1 MVYKAKAITIGNY
14 MKINVSDKI
23 RQGRFYLDG
32 GFGSAII
39 ERGFTVKNSVT
50 MNITHPQVVK
60 EIHDGY
66 FRAGSDIVCTNT
78 FGANRLKLND
88 AKQLSEV
95 ITKGV
100 QIARESAWSDKYVGY
115 DCGPLGELL
124 EPFGDLSFD
133 DAYGYFSE
141 QAKIIKDLPVDCVIL
156 ETFTDLKELKAAVL
170 AFKENTNFPV
180 WTSMS
185 FEQNKRTYTG
195 VSIASFVL
203 TAQGLGVDAIGLN
216 CGLGPELMFD
226 NAQELTKF
234 ANVPL
239 FIKPNAGMP
248 YFKDGKTLYDVDSVL
263 FAEQMEK
270 IAKLGI
276 NGLGGCCGT
285 TDEFIKRTVEKT
297 ENLPFVLFHN
307 KTDAVCSA
315 SKIVELKPTLVIGE
329 RINPTGKPRLKQAL
343 IDRDFD
349 YLVSL
354 ASEQTEQGAD
364 ILDINVGMGGIDETY
379 CLTKAV
385 AAVQAVSD
393 LPVTLDSSRKSA
405 LESALRQTVGVM
417 IINSVN
423 GEEQSMADVF
433 PLAKKYGAYIVGL
446 CLDGSGVPETA
457 EERIAIAKRIIAG
470 AEKYGI
476 AKDKLL
482 IDALTMAVSVNKD
495 NAQITAQTVKRLHEE
510 LGVKTVL
517 GLSNVSFGLPNRNV
531 INGVFY
537 DMMIKE
543 GLTCAIINPS
553 LKVDDNKFAYAAL
566 KGLDEGC
573 QEYIKNVAGIKEEVI
588 SSAKLTIYDAVLKG
602 LKGECLAL
610 FKRDV
615 NESNFMS
622 VINDEVIRALNDLGQ
637 RYEDGKAFLPQL
649 IAGAES
655 AKTVL
660 DEIKAA
666 YMKESGTEKAIMLIA
681 TVKGDVHDIGKN
693 IVKAVLSNYGY
704 KIIDLGKDVG
714 FDKILENIKIHHPSI
729 VGLSALMTT
738 TLDNMAEIVKQI
750 KSYDKNI
757 VVAVGGAVVTQSFAD
772 MIGADIYSKDA
783 QEAVRKL
790 NEIYG

>member
-1 MVYKAKAITIGNY
+1 
-14 MKINVSDKI
+14 MKIDISQKI
-23 RQGRFYLDG
+23 RQERFFLDG
-32 GFGSAII
+32 GFGSSLIA
-39 ERGFTVKNSVT
+39 RGYSTNNAELLNLTS
-50 MNITHPQVVK
+50 PQIVK
-60 EIHDGY
+60 EIHDG
-66 FRAGSDIVCTNT
+66 FIEAGSDVIYANT
-78 FGANRLKLND
+78 FGANRFKLKQKDLAN
-88 AKQLSEV
+88 V
-95 ITKGV
+95 IKCGV
-100 QIARESAWSDKYVGY
+100 KIARECAGVDKYVAY

-124 EPFGDLSFD
+124 EPFGNLSFD
-133 DAYGYFSE
+133 EAYDCFAE
-141 QAKIIKDLPVDCVIL
+141 QAKSIKDLPVDCVVI
-156 ETFTDLKELKAAVL
+156 ETITDLKELKAAVL

-185 FEQNKRTYTG
+185 FEANKRTYTG
-195 VSIASFVL
+195 VSIASYVL
-203 TAQGLGVDAIGLN
+203 TAQGLGADAIGLN
-216 CGLGPELMFD
+216 CGLGPQLMLE
-226 NAQELTKF
+226 NAKELTKY

-248 YFKDGKTLYDVDSVL
+248 YFKDGKTVYDVDGIL

-285 TDEFIKRTVEKT
+285 TDEYIKLTVQKT
-297 ENLPFVLFHN
+297 KDLPFKIFGNDV
-307 KTDAVCSA
+307 DAVCSA
-315 SKIVELKPTLVIGE
+315 SKIVDFKPTLVIGE

-343 IDRDFD
+343 TENDFD

-354 ASEQTEQGAD
+354 AVEQTEQGAD
-364 ILDINVGMGGIDETY
+364 ILDVNVGMGGIDETV

-393 LPVTLDSSRKSA
+393 LPITLDSSRKSA
-405 LESALRQTVGVM
+405 LEAALRQTVGVM

-423 GEEQSMADVF
+423 GEEQSMSDVF

-446 CLDGSGVPETA
+446 CLDGSGVPETV
-457 EERIAIAKRIIAG
+457 EERIAIAKRIIDG
-470 AEKYGI
+470 AKKYGI
-476 AKDKLL
+476 PKNKLL

-495 NAQITAQTVKRLHEE
+495 NAAITAQTVKRLHEE

-537 DMMIKE
+537 DMMIKQ

-553 LKVDDNKFAYAAL
+553 LQVCGNKFAYNAL
-566 KGLDEGC
+566 TGLDEGC
-573 QEYIKNVAGIKEEVI
+573 SEYIKNVAGIKEEQVLP
-588 SSAKLTIYDAVLKG
+588 SKLTIYDAVLKG
-602 LKGECLAL
+602 LKGECLTL

-615 NESNFMS
+615 NADNFMS
-622 VINDEVIRALNDLGQ
+622 IINDEVIRALNDLGQ
-637 RYEDGKAFLPQL
+637 KYEDGKAFLPQL

-655 AKTVL
+655 AKTLL

-666 YMKESGTEKAIMLIA
+666 YMTESTNEKATMLIA

-714 FDKILENIKIHHPSI
+714 FDKIKENIQTYKPSI
-729 VGLSALMTT
+729 IGLSALMTT
-738 TLDNMAEIVKQI
+738 TLDNMADIVKQI
-750 KSYDKNI
+750 KAYDNNI

-772 MIGADIYSKDA
+772 SIGADVYSKDA
-783 QEAVRKL
+783 QEAVKKL
-790 NEIYG
+790 NEIFG